1 MSESKSKRTFK
12 KNEIILLSV
21 LGALIYIGIVGKL
34 LLLPELNRLKETQ
47 MTLENTELEYAHVS
61 EQMKNLPQL
70 KKDREAI
77 KKSLLSESLKI
88 PPVIDR
94 ERILLSMCAYSRE
107 SNASIESYSFSGY
120 SIYPFEKFEIGASAS
135 NQALDPSQ
143 IDPNAEVMI
152 VSNVEM
158 RFTAA
163 EEGLYK
169 FLKAFEA
176 NEPSLYLKSC
186 SIESSSDTGELTGLI
201 SMEYL
206 AYKGKLAAY
215 AIDLGITKANGKT
228 LVFPS
233 SSDVIE
239 KKQQEEKQRIQNEL
253 SEYKGLKE
261 LTNTATSTGANK

>member
-1 MSESKSKRTFK
+1 MSETKSKRTFK

-21 LGALIYIGIVGKL
+21 LGSLVYFGVVGKL
-34 LLLPELNRLKETQ
+34 VLLPEFNQLKETKI
-47 MTLENTELEYAHVS
+47 TLENTQLEYDHVK
-61 EQMKNLPQL
+61 EQMQNLPQL
-70 KKDREAI
+70 KADREAI
-77 KKSLLSESLKI
+77 KKSLLLESEKI

-94 ERILLSMCAYSRE
+94 ERILLSMCAYSKA
-107 SNASIESYSFSGY
+107 SNAIIESYSFSGY
-120 SIYPFEKFEIGASAS
+120 SIYPFEKFEIGGNAN
-135 NQALDPSQ
+135 NQALDPTQ

-163 EEGLYK
+163 EDGLYK

-186 SIESSSDTGELTGLI
+186 SVESSSDTGELTGLI

-215 AIDLGITKANGKT
+215 AVDLGITKANGKT

-239 KKQQEEKQRIQNEL
+239 KRQQDEKQRIENEL
-253 SEYKGLKE
+253 NNNKE
-261 LTNTATSTGANK
+261 LTNNLTPTGAKK